1 MCGGQCAAAARTAQ
15 GALQCPRN
23 AEPHSPIARHILI
36 TGLVQGVGYRR
47 SMVQIAHHLGVTGWV
62 RNRQDGR
69 VEACAWGSEQAVQAL
84 LDWASEGANHAR
96 LATAAVGSAA
106 GGAEAWAAV

>member
-1 MCGGQCAAAARTAQ
+1 M
-15 GALQCPRN
+15 N
-23 AEPHSPIARHILI
+23 AEPHSPITRHLLI

-62 RNRQDGR
+62 CNRQDGR

-84 LDWASEGANHAR
+84 IDWARQGPTHAR
-96 LATAAVGSAA
+96 VDRVVVGNVPD
-106 GGAEAWAAV
+106 GGEAPQAFVPRETV

>member
-1 MCGGQCAAAARTAQ
+1 M
-15 GALQCPRN
+15 N
-23 AEPHSPIARHILI
+23 AEPHSPITRHLLI

-69 VEACAWGSEQAVQAL
+69 VEACAWGPEPAVLAL
-84 LDWASEGANHAR
+84 IDWAHQGPEHAR
-96 LATAAVGSAA
+96 VERVVVGNVPD
-106 GGAEAWAAV
+106 GGEALQGFTQRETV

>member
-1 MCGGQCAAAARTAQ
+1 M
-15 GALQCPRN
+15 N
-23 AEPHSPIARHILI
+23 AEPHSPITRHLLI

-84 LDWASEGANHAR
+84 IDWARRGP
-96 LATAAVGSAA
+96 T
-106 GGAEAWAAV
+106 